1 MGVRDRINGDDGKGE
16 QVPRFEPFEPGEPL
30 ANAVVSASGESAH
43 GKALAEDFM
52 GHLEVII

>member
-1 MGVRDRINGDDGKGE
+1 MGVRDRVNGDDGKGE

-30 ANAVVSASGESAH
+30 ADAVVSGSGESAH

-52 GHLEVII
+52 GHVG